1 MVERVSAASTEALAE
16 VAQLLHDFNV
26 EYAEPTPTP
35 QQLAGRLA
43 QLARDDRLVVLL
55 ARPEAPTANVAAA
68 TPASTTPTTPTTPT
82 TRDIR
87 SSTPAPTTRPPAV
100 GVAVLRL
107 QPSLWSE
114 ADEAYLAE
122 LYVVPAHRG
131 HGHGRDLLA
140 EALRIARE
148 QGADYAFLVT
158 SEEDRL
164 AQRLYEAAGFRRTE
178 GEGGPPMWA
187 YELEL

>member
-1 MVERVSAASTEALAE
+1 MVERVDAASTEALAE

-26 EYAEPTPTP
+26 EYDEPTPPP
-35 QQLAGRLA
+35 QQLAERLA

-55 ARPEAPTANVAAA
+55 ARPEAPPANVAEA
-68 TPASTTPTTPTTPT
+68 TSASTTPTTS
-82 TRDIR
+82 DIR
-87 SSTPAPTTRPPAV
+87 SSTTAPTTRPPAPSPAV

-107 QPSLWSE
+107 HPSLWSE

-140 EALRIARE
+140 EALSLARE

-158 SEEDRL
+158 SEADRL
-164 AQRLYEAAGFRRTE
+164 AQRVYEAAGFRRTE